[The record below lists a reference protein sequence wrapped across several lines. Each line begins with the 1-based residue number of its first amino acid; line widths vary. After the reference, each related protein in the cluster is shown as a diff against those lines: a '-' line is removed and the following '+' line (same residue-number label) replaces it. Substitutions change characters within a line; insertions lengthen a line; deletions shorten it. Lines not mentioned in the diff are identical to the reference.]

1 MKNTNKIILLIVLI
15 VINFTNL
22 FSQDLNEAKRLLKL
36 ANTYLD
42 VDNYQ
47 LANEFLNQAKRIIAN
62 NDSWEGKYWSAVADE
77 TLGKFYMKM
86 ENYPLAKLSLEIALN
101 KYKEIIRM
109 KDGSPEAVN
118 SLIQKIEDL
127 EASVKIKD
135 NTKIV
140 SLDNT
145 KIPSNLLL
153 PTEIQSF
160 SAINSK
166 IKDFPYYL
174 TTYKK
179 IHTVILKQNKI
190 KDFNI
195 PTIKSLSYLDLSEN
209 KIKQINGDFSNL
221 PNIEYLYLSNNSLKS
236 LPISIGSLKKLK
248 LLDIRNNNIPFS
260 DIKNLIQSMPNTL
273 ILHDNYILDTE
284 KGDELSE
291 EIKDEENI
299 EEN

>member
-1 MKNTNKIILLIVLI
+1 MKISHKIIVLI
-15 VINFTNL
+15 FLIAINFGHL
-22 FSQDLNEAKRLLKL
+22 LSQDLNEAKRLLKL
-36 ANTYLD
+36 TNTYLD
-42 VDNYQ
+42 ADNYQ
-47 LANEFLNQAKRIIAN
+47 LANEFLNQAKGIIAN

-86 ENYPLAKLSLEIALN
+86 GNYPLAKLSFEIALN
-101 KYKEIIRM
+101 KYKKLIDF
-109 KDGSPEAVN
+109 KDGSPEAVQ
-118 SLIQKIEDL
+118 SLLDKIEEL
-127 EASVKIKD
+127 ETSVKIND

-145 KIPSNLLL
+145 KIPENLLL

-160 SAINSK
+160 SAINAK
-166 IKDFPYYL
+166 IKDFPNYL

-179 IHTVILKQNKI
+179 IHTVILKKNKI

-195 PTIKSLSYLDLSEN
+195 PTMKSLTYLDLSEN

-221 PNIEYLYLSNNSLKS
+221 PNLEYLYLSNNSLKS
-236 LPISIGSLKKLK
+236 LPISISSLKKLK
-248 LLDIRNNNIPFS
+248 LLDLRNNNIPFS

-284 KGDELSE
+284 KGDEFDVL
-291 EIKDEENI
+291 IDDDENI
-299 EEN
+299 E